1 MPRVIPSDRLA
12 QLIAAATD
20 VFIAQGYRRTQID
33 DVAQAL
39 GVAKGTIYGSVQ
51 SKEALFDATLRY
63 ADGLEPLPDNSAL
76 PLPTPEPGTTLAWL
90 RERIAREA
98 HDLEL
103 TAALERPR
111 VRNARQE
118 LTAVLRDLYDRM
130 ERNRRAIKLVDRCA
144 LDQQDLAI
152 VWFGQ
157 GRWAQ
162 HAALT
167 QYLDRLVTKGHLRKV
182 TDTAIAARVLLE
194 TVAFWAVHRH
204 WDPSP
209 RPIAESAVQTTVID
223 MLVRSLEKE

>member
-51 SKEALFDATLRY
+51 SKEALFDAALRY
-63 ADGLEPLPDNSAL
+63 ADGHEPLPEISAL
-76 PLPTPEPGTTLAWL
+76 PLPTPEPGSTLAWL
-90 RERIAREA
+90 RSRMAREA

-103 TAALERPR
+103 TAALSRTR
-111 VRNARQE
+111 VRDARQE
-118 LTAVLRDLYDRM
+118 LTAVLRDLYERM
-130 ERNRRAIKLVDRCA
+130 ERNRRGIKMVDRCS
-144 LDQQDLAI
+144 LDQPELAAL
-152 VWFGQ
+152 WFGE

-162 HAALT
+162 HAALA
-167 QYLDRLVTKGHLRKV
+167 QYLQRRIAKGHFHSV
-182 TDTAIAARVLLE
+182 GDAAIAARMLLE

-209 RPIAESAVQTTVID
+209 QQLVESDVQTNVIEL
-223 MLVRSLEKE
+223 LVRSLERE

>member
-1 MPRVIPSDRLA
+1 MPRVIPSDRLS

-51 SKEALFDATLRY
+51 SKEALFDAALRY
-63 ADGLEPLPDNSAL
+63 ADGLEPLPDNSTL

-90 RERIAREA
+90 RNRLTGEA
-98 HDLEL
+98 QDLEL
-103 TAALERPR
+103 TGALNRTR
-111 VRNARQE
+111 VRDARQE
-118 LTAVLRDLYDRM
+118 LTAVLRDLYERM
-130 ERNRRAIKLVDRCA
+130 ERNRRGIKMVDRCS
-144 LDQQDLAI
+144 LDQPELAAL
-152 VWFGQ
+152 WFGE

-162 HAALT
+162 HAALA
-167 QYLDRLVTKGHLRKV
+167 QYLQRRIAKGHFRSV
-182 TDTAIAARVLLE
+182 GDAAIAARLLLE

-209 RPIAESAVQTTVID
+209 QQVAESDVQTNVIEL
-223 MLVRSLEKE
+223 LVRSLEKE

>member
-1 MPRVIPSDRLA
+1 
-12 QLIAAATD
+12 
-20 VFIAQGYRRTQID
+20 
-33 DVAQAL
+33 VAHAL
-39 GVAKGTIYGSVQ
+39 GVAKGTIYGSVE
-51 SKEALFDATLRY
+51 SKEALFGAALRY
-63 ADGLEPLPDNSAL
+63 ADGFEPLPDVSAL
-76 PLPTPEPGTTLAWL
+76 PLPTPEPGSTVTWL

-98 HDLEL
+98 NDLEL
-103 TAALERPR
+103 TAALQRPR
-111 VRNARQE
+111 VRNARHE
-118 LTAVLRDLYDRM
+118 LTAVLRDLYARM

-144 LDQQDLAI
+144 LDQPDLAS

-167 QYLDRLVTKGHLRKV
+167 QYIDRLVTRGRLRKV
-182 TDTAIAARVLLE
+182 EDTAIAARLLLE

-223 MLVRSLEKE
+223 MLVRSLEQE